1 MGHSYTKQSRET
13 ILAMSIGP
21 GMMVYFMYGVLN
33 KCMDL
38 IYLIWMIIVGTVAVV
53 DLQVEKLF
61 KVCCSLKL
69 IILKISD
76 EIGNYL

>member
-53 DLQVEKLF
+53 DLQVEKLT
-61 KVCCSLKL
+61 VCYSLKL
-69 IILKISD
+69 SILKISD